1 MWIGPQQKLYLFACF
16 LHKLVLYI
24 CIWDKKVVLDVRPG
38 ADIKRKYT
46 VVIYEHLYE
55 TMPCI

>member
-46 VVIYEHLYE
+46 VNI
-55 TMPCI
+55 